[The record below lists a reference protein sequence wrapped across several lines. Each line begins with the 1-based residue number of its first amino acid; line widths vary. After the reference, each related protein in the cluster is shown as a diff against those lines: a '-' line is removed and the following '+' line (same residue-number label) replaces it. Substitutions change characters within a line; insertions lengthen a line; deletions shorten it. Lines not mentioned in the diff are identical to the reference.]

1 MRASLA
7 EPDASGES
15 AVVIVIRPALAQE
28 IANVLT
34 RLYAL
39 SPREREVIAAVARG
53 EATKCI
59 AETLKLSPHT
69 VTEHIQRAC
78 DKIGVRGRKALIA
91 RLFFDGYAPTLKA
104 EKPTLSD
111 ALRVERRQ
119 VAV

>member
-1 MRASLA
+1 MHR
-7 EPDASGES
+7 
-15 AVVIVIRPALAQE
+15 
-28 IANVLT
+28 N
-34 RLYAL
+34 
-39 SPREREVIAAVARG
+39 PRRDQRIEKQGVRRCAVARG

-119 VAV
+119 IAV